1 MEKRPLSISII
12 GWWLVISGLFG
23 IYTAATMGS
32 NPIMVRMMQ
41 QMHVTL
47 AFEEALAVVN
57 VILSV
62 GCGIAFLKG
71 LNWSRFL
78 YVVWGVVS
86 LVISFVLTPIKSFV
100 ILGVIFYAVVVFFLF
115 RPAANRWFKR
125 ASAQPDE
132 A

>member
-12 GWWLVISGLFG
+12 GWWLVITGLFG
-23 IYTAATMGS
+23 IYSAVTMGS

-57 VILSV
+57 VIISV
-62 GCGIAFLKG
+62 GCGAAFLKG

-78 YVVWGVVS
+78 YVLWGIVS
-86 LVISFVLTPIKSFV
+86 LVITFVLTPAKSFV
-100 ILGVIFYAVVVFFLF
+100 ILGVIFYAVIVFFLF
-115 RPAANRWFKR
+115 RPAANRWFNR
-125 ASAQPDE
+125 SDAQRN
-132 A
+132 AA